1 MGYTRKQVIEKIKK
15 ESLSKGK
22 SVVAA
27 GSGIGISAKFAEK
40 GGADLIVIYNSGRY
54 RMGGHS
60 SWAGFLPIGDANGIV
75 LEMGEREVLPI
86 VKDAPVI
93 AGVFPSDP
101 TRRMDYLLKQI
112 KDMGFSG
119 IINFPTVALLEG
131 NFRNN
136 MESTGFGWKKDLE
149 VVNMAHKMDL
159 YTMAYVFDPTQSK
172 EMAENGVDCIVAHM
186 GNTKGGSV
194 GQEGGVSTLDV
205 AADLT
210 LEIAKAAWKVN
221 PEIIVLCH
229 GGPIAFPKDAEYVI
243 KKTGIQGFV
252 GASSMERLPVEKPLT
267 EATKEFKDIPIK
279 KRTAKKA
286 KK

>member
-1 MGYTRKQVIEKIKK
+1 MAYTRQEVVDKIKR
-15 ESLSKGK
+15 ESLDLGK

-60 SWAGFLPIGDANGIV
+60 SWSGFLPIGDANAIV

-86 VKDAPVI
+86 VKDKPVI

-119 IINFPTVALLEG
+119 IINFPTVGLLEG
-131 NFRNN
+131 DFRDN
-136 MESTGFGWKKDLE
+136 MESTGFGWQKDVD
-149 VVNMAHKMDL
+149 VVHMAHEMDL
-159 YTMAYVFDPTQSK
+159 YTMAYVFTPEQSAQ
-172 EMAENGVDCIVAHM
+172 MAEAGVDCIVAHM

-194 GQEGGVSTLDV
+194 GQIGGVSSLEG
-205 AADLT
+205 AAIRT
-210 LEIAKAAWKVN
+210 KEIADAAWKIN

-229 GGPIAFPKDAEYVI
+229 GGPIAFPDDAAYVI
-243 KKTGIQGFV
+243 KETGIQGFV
-252 GASSMERLPVEKPLT
+252 GASSMERLPVEKPLM
-267 EATKEFKDIPIK
+267 EATKAFKDIPINK
-279 KRTAKKA
+279 K
-286 KK
+286 

>member
-1 MGYTRKQVIEKIKK
+1 MAYTRQEVVEKIKR
-15 ESLSKGK
+15 ESLDLGK

-60 SWAGFLPIGDANGIV
+60 SWSGFLPIGDANAIV

-86 VKDAPVI
+86 VKDKPVI

-119 IINFPTVALLEG
+119 IINFPTVGLLEG
-131 NFRNN
+131 DFRDN
-136 MESTGFGWKKDLE
+136 MESTGFGWQKDVD
-149 VVNMAHKMDL
+149 VVHMAHEMDL
-159 YTMAYVFDPTQSK
+159 YTMAYVFTPEQSAQ
-172 EMAENGVDCIVAHM
+172 MAEAGVDCIVAHM

-194 GQEGGVSTLDV
+194 GQIGGVSSLEG
-205 AADLT
+205 AAIRT
-210 LEIAKAAWKVN
+210 KEIADAAWKIN

-229 GGPIAFPKDAEYVI
+229 GGPIAFPDDAAYVI
-243 KKTGIQGFV
+243 KETGIQGFV
-252 GASSMERLPVEKPLT
+252 GASSMERLPVEKPLM
-267 EATKEFKDIPIK
+267 EATKAFKDIPINK
-279 KRTAKKA
+279 K
-286 KK
+286 

>member
-1 MGYTRKQVIEKIKK
+1 MAYTRQEVVDKIKR
-15 ESLSKGK
+15 ESLDLGK

-60 SWAGFLPIGDANGIV
+60 SWAGFLPIGDANAIV
-75 LEMGEREVLPI
+75 LEMGEREVLPV
-86 VKDAPVI
+86 VKDKPVI

-119 IINFPTVALLEG
+119 VINFPTVALLEG
-131 NFRNN
+131 DFRDN
-136 MESTGFGWKKDLE
+136 MESTGFGWQRDVELTR
-149 VVNMAHKMDL
+149 MAHEMDL
-159 YTMAYVFDPTQSK
+159 YTMAYVFTPEQSAQ
-172 EMAENGVDCIVAHM
+172 MAEAGIDCIVAHM

-194 GQEGGVSTLDV
+194 GQIGGVSSLEG
-205 AADLT
+205 AAVLT
-210 LEIAKAAWKVN
+210 KEIADAAWEIN

-229 GGPIAFPKDAEYVI
+229 GGPIAYPDDAAYVI
-243 KKTGIQGFV
+243 KETGIQGFV
-252 GASSMERLPVEKPLT
+252 GASSMERLPVEKPLM
-267 EATKEFKDIPIK
+267 EATKAFKDIPINK
-279 KRTAKKA
+279 
-286 KK
+286 

>member
-1 MGYTRKQVIEKIKK
+1 MAYTRQEVVDKIKR
-15 ESLSKGK
+15 ESLDLGK

-60 SWAGFLPIGDANGIV
+60 SWSGFLPIGDANAIV

-86 VKDAPVI
+86 VKDKPVI

-119 IINFPTVALLEG
+119 IINFPTVGLLEG
-131 NFRNN
+131 DFRDN
-136 MESTGFGWKKDLE
+136 MESTGFGWQKDVD
-149 VVNMAHKMDL
+149 VVHMAHEMDL
-159 YTMAYVFDPTQSK
+159 YTMAYVFTPEQSAQ
-172 EMAENGVDCIVAHM
+172 MAEAGVDCIVAHM

-194 GQEGGVSTLDV
+194 GQIGGVSSLEG
-205 AADLT
+205 AAIRT
-210 LEIAKAAWKVN
+210 KKIADAAWKIN

-229 GGPIAFPKDAEYVI
+229 GGPIAFPDDAAYVI
-243 KKTGIQGFV
+243 KETGIQGFV
-252 GASSMERLPVEKPLT
+252 GASSMERLPVEKPLM
-267 EATKEFKDIPIK
+267 EATKAFKDIPINK
-279 KRTAKKA
+279 K
-286 KK
+286 

>member
-1 MGYTRKQVIEKIKK
+1 MQYTRQEVINKLKK
-15 ESLSKGK
+15 ECIDQGI

-75 LEMGEREVLPI
+75 LEMGEREVLPV
-86 VKDAPVI
+86 VKEKPVI

-101 TRRMDYLLKQI
+101 TREMGYLLKKI

-131 NFRNN
+131 AFRNN
-136 MESTGFGWKKDLE
+136 METSGFGWKKDLE
-149 VVNMAHKMDL
+149 VTRLAHDMDL
-159 YTMAYVFDPTQSK
+159 YTMAYVFDPEQSK
-172 EMAENGVDCIVAHM
+172 QMAEAGVDCIVAHM

-194 GQEGGVSTLDV
+194 GQEGGVPPLDDAV
-205 AADLT
+205 IRTA
-210 LEIAKAAWKVN
+210 EIAKAAQSVN

-229 GGPIAFPKDAEYVI
+229 GGPIAYPSDAKYVI
-243 KKTGIQGFV
+243 EKTGVQGFV

-267 EATKEFKDIPIK
+267 EATREFKEIK
-279 KRTAKKA
+279 INQ
-286 KK
+286 

>member
-1 MGYTRKQVIEKIKK
+1 MAYTRQEVVDKIKR
-15 ESLSKGK
+15 ESLDLGK

-60 SWAGFLPIGDANGIV
+60 SWAGFLPIGDANAIV
-75 LEMGEREVLPI
+75 LEMGEREVLPV
-86 VKDAPVI
+86 VKDKPVI

-119 IINFPTVALLEG
+119 VINFPTVALLEG
-131 NFRNN
+131 DFRDN
-136 MESTGFGWKKDLE
+136 MESTGFGWQRDVELTR
-149 VVNMAHKMDL
+149 MAHEMDL
-159 YTMAYVFDPTQSK
+159 YTMAYVFTPEQSAQ
-172 EMAENGVDCIVAHM
+172 MAEAGIDCIVAHM

-194 GQEGGVSTLDV
+194 GQIGGVSSLEG
-205 AADLT
+205 AAVLT
-210 LEIAKAAWKVN
+210 KEIADAAWKIN

-229 GGPIAFPKDAEYVI
+229 GGPIAYPDDAAYVI
-243 KKTGIQGFV
+243 KETGIQGFV
-252 GASSMERLPVEKPLT
+252 GASSMERLPVEKPLM
-267 EATKEFKDIPIK
+267 EATKAFKDIPINK
-279 KRTAKKA
+279 
-286 KK
+286 

>member
-1 MGYTRKQVIEKIKK
+1 MAYTRQEVVDKIKR
-15 ESLSKGK
+15 ESLDLGK

-60 SWAGFLPIGDANGIV
+60 SWSGFLPIGDANAIV

-86 VKDAPVI
+86 VKDKPVI

-131 NFRNN
+131 DFRDN
-136 MESTGFGWKKDLE
+136 MESTGFGWQRDVDL
-149 VVNMAHKMDL
+149 VRMAHNMDL
-159 YTMAYVFDPTQSK
+159 YTMAYVFTPEQSAQ
-172 EMAENGVDCIVAHM
+172 MAEAGIDCIVAHM

-194 GQEGGVSTLDV
+194 GQIGGVSSLED
-205 AADLT
+205 AAVLT
-210 LEIAKAAWKVN
+210 KEIAEAAWKIN

-229 GGPIAFPKDAEYVI
+229 GGPIAFPDDAAYVI
-243 KKTGIQGFV
+243 KETGIQGFV
-252 GASSMERLPVEKPLT
+252 GASSMERLPVEKPLM
-267 EATKEFKDIPIK
+267 EATKAFKDIPIV
-279 KRTAKKA
+279 KRDK
-286 KK
+286 

>member
-1 MGYTRKQVIEKIKK
+1 MAYTRQEVIDKIKH
-15 ESLSKGK
+15 ESLDLGK

-60 SWAGFLPIGDANGIV
+60 SWAGFLPIGDANAIV
-75 LEMGEREVLPI
+75 LEMGEREVLPV
-86 VKDAPVI
+86 VKDKPVI

-131 NFRNN
+131 DFRDN
-136 MESTGFGWKKDLE
+136 MESTGFGWQRDVDL
-149 VVNMAHKMDL
+149 VRMAHEMDL
-159 YTMAYVFDPTQSK
+159 YTMAYVFTPEQSAQ
-172 EMAENGVDCIVAHM
+172 MAEAGIDCIVAHM

-194 GQEGGVSTLDV
+194 GQIGGVSSLEG
-205 AADLT
+205 AAVLT
-210 LEIAKAAWKVN
+210 KEIADAAWAIN

-229 GGPIAFPKDAEYVI
+229 GGPIAFPDDAAYVI
-243 KKTGIQGFV
+243 KETGIQGFV
-252 GASSMERLPVEKPLT
+252 GASSMERLPVEKPLM
-267 EATKEFKDIPIK
+267 EATKAFKDIPINK
-279 KRTAKKA
+279 
-286 KK
+286 

>member
-1 MGYTRKQVIEKIKK
+1 MAYTRQEVVDKIKR
-15 ESLSKGK
+15 ESLDLGK

-60 SWAGFLPIGDANGIV
+60 SWAGFLPIGDANAIV
-75 LEMGEREVLPI
+75 LEMGEREVLPV
-86 VKDAPVI
+86 VKDKPVI

-119 IINFPTVALLEG
+119 VINFPTVALLEG
-131 NFRNN
+131 NFRDN
-136 MESTGFGWKKDLE
+136 MESTGFGWQRDVELTR
-149 VVNMAHKMDL
+149 MAHEMDL
-159 YTMAYVFDPTQSK
+159 YTMAYVFTPEQSAQ
-172 EMAENGVDCIVAHM
+172 MAEAGIDCIVAHM

-194 GQEGGVSTLDV
+194 GQIGGVSSLEG
-205 AADLT
+205 AAVLT
-210 LEIAKAAWKVN
+210 KEIADAAWAIN

-229 GGPIAFPKDAEYVI
+229 GGPIAYPDDAAYVI
-243 KKTGIQGFV
+243 KETGIQGFV
-252 GASSMERLPVEKPLT
+252 GASSMERLPVEKPLM
-267 EATKEFKDIPIK
+267 EATKAFKDIPINK
-279 KRTAKKA
+279 
-286 KK
+286 

>member
-1 MGYTRKQVIEKIKK
+1 MAYTRQEVVEKIKR
-15 ESLSKGK
+15 ESLDLGK

-60 SWAGFLPIGDANGIV
+60 SWSGFLPIGDANAIV

-86 VKDAPVI
+86 VKDKPVI

-101 TRRMDYLLKQI
+101 TRRMEYLLKQI

-131 NFRNN
+131 DFRDN
-136 MESTGFGWKKDLE
+136 MESTGFGWQKDLD
-149 VVNMAHKMDL
+149 VVRMAHEMDL
-159 YTMAYVFDPTQSK
+159 YTMAYVFTPEQSAQ
-172 EMAENGVDCIVAHM
+172 MAESGVDCIVAHM

-194 GQEGGVSTLDV
+194 GQIGGVSSLEG
-205 AADLT
+205 AAILT
-210 LEIAKAAWKVN
+210 KEIADAAWKIN

-229 GGPIAFPKDAEYVI
+229 GGPIAFPDDAAYVI
-243 KKTGIQGFV
+243 KETGIQGFV
-252 GASSMERLPVEKPLT
+252 GASSMERLPVEKPLM
-267 EATKEFKDIPIK
+267 EATKAFKDIPINK
-279 KRTAKKA
+279 K
-286 KK
+286 